1 MTLGL
6 IFLITI
12 VYPIEAAPHDL
23 KATPVT
29 NKLGLQLNQ
38 FAFSWNAI
46 DQTAYRVLV
55 ASDLPKLNANQGDL
69 WDSGEVES
77 PQSSGIRYAGK
88 RLTKGKKAHWKVRG
102 WNTPNQA
109 EIDRVKNWIAAELIE
124 EMRITRPGP

>member
-1 MTLGL
+1 MTAKLPL
-6 IFLITI
+6 TLCLNLLSAI

-69 WDSGEVES
+69 WESGKVES
-77 PQSSGIRYAGK
+77 PQSS
-88 RLTKGKKAHWKVRG
+88 
-102 WNTPNQA
+102 
-109 EIDRVKNWIAAELIE
+109 
-124 EMRITRPGP
+124 